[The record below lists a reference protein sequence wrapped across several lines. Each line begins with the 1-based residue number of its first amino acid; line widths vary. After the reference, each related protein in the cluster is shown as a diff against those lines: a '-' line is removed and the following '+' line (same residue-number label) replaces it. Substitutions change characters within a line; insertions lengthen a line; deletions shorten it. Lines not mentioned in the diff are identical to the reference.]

1 MTNRSYVGTAERTFP
16 QALIHLLE
24 TQYGL
29 LGSRRVLELLSQDVQ
44 TLVEQ
49 FYPAPERLSPG
60 WMVFTGTRAS
70 GPKAHPGQKVGEHE
84 LVTLAWPVMLPEDA
98 EFLANREE
106 QVSVRR
112 DWFRR
117 RLVRIVEYGAQH
129 PDGPVLLTN
138 ADLSCMLGV
147 RMSEISQLLNE
158 ARQETGKPLLTKGYY
173 FDQGAKPSHKDQIIE
188 LYESGLDEAEIA
200 RQSAHAPES
209 VGRYVRDYE
218 RIKLLLKHKT
228 PLDRL
233 AQLIGLQPTVVQAY
247 ANLIARFH
255 PELLADLSLSAHCL
269 DVKIG
274 DI

>member
-1 MTNRSYVGTAERTFP
+1 MTNRGYVGTAERTFP
-16 QALIHLLE
+16 QALIYLLE
-24 TQYGL
+24 TQYGV

-44 TLVEQ
+44 CLVEQ
-49 FYPAPERLSPG
+49 FYPAPERLRPG

-70 GPKAHPGQKVGEHE
+70 GPKAHPGQRVGEHE
-84 LVTLAWPVMLPEDA
+84 LVTLAWPVLLPEDA

-138 ADLSCMLGV
+138 ADLSCLLGV

-158 ARQETGKPLLTKGYY
+158 ARQATGKPLLTKGYY

-188 LYESGLDEAEIA
+188 LYEAGLDETAVA

-209 VGRYVRDYE
+209 VGRYIRDYE
-218 RIKLLLKHKT
+218 RVKLLLKQHT
-228 PLDRL
+228 PLERI
-233 AQLIGLQPTVVQAY
+233 APLIDLQPTVVRAY
-247 ANLIARFH
+247 AKLIARFH
-255 PELLADLSLSAHCL
+255 PELLADHPLPADTLEE
-269 DVKIG
+269 KNG